1 MPSDNTKTKTRQYLR
16 VRVNPI
22 KCTAFGFCGEFL
34 PEVFHLD
41 DWGYAWL
48 QRPDVPMSLAGA
60 AYETAKLCPTGA
72 ISVEVVEE
80 ADLRATSIEQQ
91 ATAANRRTRQQT

>member
-1 MPSDNTKTKTRQYLR
+1 MGRNKSSSSTRRYLR
-16 VRVNPI
+16 IRVNPI

-34 PEVFHLD
+34 PEVFDLD

-48 QRPDVPMSLAGA
+48 QRSEVPMSLEEAV
-60 AYETAKLCPTGA
+60 YETARCCPTGA

-80 ADLRATSIEQQ
+80 SRSDEPKRS
-91 ATAANRRTRQQT
+91 RSR

>member
-1 MPSDNTKTKTRQYLR
+1 MARDKTKTRTYLR

-34 PEVFHLD
+34 PEVFDLD

-48 QRPDVPMSLAGA
+48 QRPDVPMSLADA
-60 AYETAKLCPTGA
+60 VYETAKSCPTGA
-72 ISVEVVEE
+72 ISVEVVDEP
-80 ADLRATSIEQQ
+80 DHRATAIEQQ
-91 ATAANRRTRQQT
+91 MKTSTKRSRR

>member
-1 MPSDNTKTKTRQYLR
+1 MPRTTQKTKTRRYLR

-22 KCTAFGFCGEFL
+22 KCTAFGFCGEYL
-34 PEVFHLD
+34 PEVFDLD

-48 QRPDVPMSLAGA
+48 QRPDIPMTLAEA
-60 AYETAKLCPTGA
+60 VYETERCCPTGA

-80 ADLRATSIEQQ
+80 EDPRATSIERQSSR
-91 ATAANRRTRQQT
+91 AKGRRKSR